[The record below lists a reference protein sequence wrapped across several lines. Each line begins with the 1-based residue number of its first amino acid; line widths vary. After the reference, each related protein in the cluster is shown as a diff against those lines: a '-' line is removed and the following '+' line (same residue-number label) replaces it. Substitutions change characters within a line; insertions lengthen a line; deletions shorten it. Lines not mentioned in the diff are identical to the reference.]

1 MKISILRQT
10 KEALDGVLDLK
21 AFDVKT
27 THVPTED
34 DSLVNKAYVDSVAA
48 GLDVKAS
55 VVVATTTTDGPLSD
69 GNLELG
75 TGGLLTIDGVTLT
88 AGDRVLVK
96 NQTDPTENGI
106 YVADAGAWSR
116 SDDQDGTP
124 LANVSS
130 GNFTFVEQGTL
141 NSGTGWVL
149 GGDGILSLGT
159 DALNWSQFSEAG
171 QVNAGFGLN
180 KLGNLMSVDASDF
193 ADAGRGVTW
202 FDDGGNDKLAID
214 GNSVAGAG
222 LQGGGSAWQ
231 VAVLAAPSNLGT
243 NLAGAI
249 NVDSNGVSVLVDNAT
264 ISANGSSQLFV
275 PDEGISEAKLDI
287 LDTPSDGEVLT
298 WNNGSGRMEWRGV
311 DDLVTDPNNKLIQ
324 FTFQRV
330 SPGAGQ
336 INVGSAK
343 DLSTALAGASALSG
357 SDILVFSN
365 GILLQNGGPPGGP
378 GYTFNAATPSITLVD
393 ANDGNNGLRYFD
405 NGDIISV
412 VVLAK

>member
-149 GGDGILSLGT
+149 GGAAEKRS
-159 DALNWSQFSEAG
+159 S
-171 QVNAGFGLN
+171 
-180 KLGNLMSVDASDF
+180 SD
-193 ADAGRGVTW
+193 
-202 FDDGGNDKLAID
+202 
-214 GNSVAGAG
+214 
-222 LQGGGSAWQ
+222 
-231 VAVLAAPSNLGT
+231 
-243 NLAGAI
+243 
-249 NVDSNGVSVLVDNAT
+249 
-264 ISANGSSQLFV
+264 
-275 PDEGISEAKLDI
+275 
-287 LDTPSDGEVLT
+287 
-298 WNNGSGRMEWRGV
+298 
-311 DDLVTDPNNKLIQ
+311 
-324 FTFQRV
+324 
-330 SPGAGQ
+330 
-336 INVGSAK
+336 
-343 DLSTALAGASALSG
+343 
-357 SDILVFSN
+357 
-365 GILLQNGGPPGGP
+365 
-378 GYTFNAATPSITLVD
+378 
-393 ANDGNNGLRYFD
+393 
-405 NGDIISV
+405 
-412 VVLAK
+412 